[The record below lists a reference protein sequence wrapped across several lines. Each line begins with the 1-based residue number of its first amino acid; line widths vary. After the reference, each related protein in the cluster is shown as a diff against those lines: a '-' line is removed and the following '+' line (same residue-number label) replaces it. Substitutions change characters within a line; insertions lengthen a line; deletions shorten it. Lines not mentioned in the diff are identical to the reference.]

1 MQRISVSHL
10 QPGMI
15 LSRNIFSA
23 DGLLLLNAGS
33 ILNRN
38 YINRLKR
45 LDISSVYVDNSLLTD
60 IEAPEIIQEET
71 RVKAIATVKQSFN
84 KLQTVCRIDIGQLQ
98 QVANRIVDETIQNR
112 HTMVHLADIRT
123 HDDYTFGHSVNV
135 CVLAVVTG
143 LHLGYHTDQLRTLA
157 LGAMLHDIGKLSVPL
172 EILNK
177 PGRLTEDEM
186 SIMKQHSGYGFS
198 ILQQQTDYIPL
209 LAAHIAF
216 QHHEK
221 YNGTGYPRH
230 LKGDHIHEFARIVA
244 IADVYDAITAD
255 RPYRKCLPA
264 HKAYEWIMVLSGQH
278 FDPYIL
284 SVFLSHIAA
293 YPIGTFVRLTNG
305 EIGVVTKVSPKL
317 STRPQLRILTDT
329 SGQLLSRPV
338 ELEMLEH
345 LTLFID
351 KVLTAEEIRSLEVQA
366 SDSRFFQVK

>member
-1 MQRISVSHL
+1 MQRISISHL
-10 QPGMI
+10 KPGMT

-23 DGLLLLNAGS
+23 DGLLLLNVG
-33 ILNRN
+33 IKLTRN
-38 YINRLKR
+38 YISRLKK
-45 LDISSVYVDNSLLTD
+45 LGIASVYVDNPLLTD

-71 RVKAIATVKQSFN
+71 RVKAIATVKQSFS
-84 KLQTVCRIDIGQLQ
+84 KLQTVCRIDIGELQ
-98 QVANRIVDETIQNR
+98 QVANRIVDEAIQNR
-112 HTMVHLADIRT
+112 HTMVHLTDIRT

-157 LGAMLHDIGKLSVPL
+157 LGAMLHDVGKLSVPL

-198 ILQQQTDYIPL
+198 ILQQQTDSIPL

-221 YNGTGYPRH
+221 FNGTGYPRC
-230 LKGDHIHEFARIVA
+230 LQGDDIHEFARIVA
-244 IADVYDAITAD
+244 IADVYDALTAD
-255 RPYRKCLPA
+255 RPYRKCLPP
-264 HKAYEWIMVLSGQH
+264 HQAYEWIMVLTGQH

-293 YPIGTFVRLTNG
+293 YPVGTFVRLTSG
-305 EIGVVTKVSPKL
+305 EIGIVTKVLPKL
-317 STRPQLRILTDT
+317 STRPQLRILTDS
-329 SGQLLSRPV
+329 SGQFLSQPA
-338 ELEMLEH
+338 ELNMLEH

-351 KVLTAEEIRSLEVQA
+351 KVLTDKEVYALQSQISGDIA
-366 SDSRFFQVK
+366 HSS